1 MTGLKDIME
10 LLAGWAAQSGV
21 NLSPP
26 NGWPSPPTLI
36 AVLLVLGVILALW
49 GSRLL
54 RLFYVLT
61 FTGVGG
67 ALGVK
72 VARMANVDA
81 LIGLVIGAGIIGL
94 IGHLLFRWW
103 VGVTAA
109 CCAAL
114 LLLTWAAS
122 RNSEAL
128 IAALQEYHEQQQVVV
143 VAAPPPAESPGNPD
157 SPAGPTSVVAQA
169 TWALRTYVVDAF
181 SYFRQTRHNAVTK
194 VVIVAVLA
202 WFTGLGI
209 GLTLPRFTTILGT
222 ACVGVA
228 LIGLG
233 LGVLLTT
240 YSPATLDSMAGREK
254 YVAVG
259 SGVLILISLLVQVRH
274 RRPVPQATDSPAP
287 ASKAV

>member
-1 MTGLKDIME
+1 MTGLKDIMD

-21 NLSPP
+21 NLSLP
-26 NGWPSPPTLI
+26 NWWPSPPTLI
-36 AVLLVLGVILALW
+36 AILLVLGVILALW

-61 FTGVGG
+61 FIVVGG

-72 VARMANVDA
+72 VARMANVDP

-94 IGHLLFRWW
+94 IGHLLYRWW
-103 VGVTAA
+103 VGMTAA

-128 IAALQEYHEQQQVVV
+128 IAALQEYHEQQQVI
-143 VAAPPPAESPGNPD
+143 VAAPPPAQPPGNPD
-157 SPAGPTSVVAQA
+157 SPAGPTSVVTQA
-169 TWALRTYVVDAF
+169 TWALRTYVLDAF

-202 WFTGLGI
+202 WFTGLGM
-209 GLTLPRFTTILGT
+209 GLALPRFTTILGT

-259 SGVLILISLLVQVRH
+259 SGVLILISLLVQARH
-274 RRPVPQATDSPAP
+274 RRPAPQATAPPVP
-287 ASKAV
+287 ASKTV